1 MSPIPLV
8 LASSSPYR
16 KQILERIN
24 IPFTTYSPDIDESA
38 HKNESAK
45 ELVTRLTGEKA
56 WAIKENF
63 PNHLIISSDQVATL
77 DDGTILTKP
86 HTHENAIKQLKKC
99 NSKTI
104 TFLTG
109 LSLLNSN
116 TNKQQLIVEPFE
128 VTFRSLSDSEIE
140 NYLRIEKPYDC
151 AGSFK
156 VEGLGICLFEKL
168 NGNDINALVGLPLI
182 RLLELLRNE
191 SINPLI
197 IPPPRHI

>member
-1 MSPIPLV
+1 MSSTSIV

-16 KQILERIN
+16 KQILEKTN
-24 IPFTTYSPDIDESA
+24 LPFITCSPDIDESA
-38 HKNESAK
+38 GINESA
-45 ELVTRLTGEKA
+45 ESMVTRLTKEKA
-56 WAIKENF
+56 LAIQEQF

-86 HTHENAIKQLKKC
+86 HTHENAIKQLRKC

-109 LSLLNSN
+109 LSLLNSS
-116 TNKQQLIVEPFE
+116 TNNQQLIVEPFE
-128 VTFRSLSDSEIE
+128 VTFRSLSNSEIE
-140 NYLRIEKPYDC
+140 NYLSIEKPYDC

-197 IPPPRHI
+197 NTPT